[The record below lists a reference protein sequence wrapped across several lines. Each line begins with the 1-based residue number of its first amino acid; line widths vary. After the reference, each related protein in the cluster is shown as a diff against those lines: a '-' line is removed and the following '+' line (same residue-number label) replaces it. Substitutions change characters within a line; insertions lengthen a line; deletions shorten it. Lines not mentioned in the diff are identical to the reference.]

1 MTELEQHVTV
11 MPAAYWYMTHAD
23 CIIAHGIQQA
33 QPAHAAVTVMEH
45 TTVYNL
51 NERLARTSLSVS
63 CLALSIA
70 AGLCVKAQKLQVCF
84 GNAPRF

>member
-51 NERLARTSLSVS
+51 NERLA
-63 CLALSIA
+63 
-70 AGLCVKAQKLQVCF
+70 
-84 GNAPRF
+84 